1 MDVNVNTDV
10 KAYGVPV
17 VPVIEREDKK
27 KSQVAPVQKNGE
39 SQPGSLN
46 DKALHGQSKRADD
59 GAESAKITKA
69 ELRNSI
75 DVAQKRLD
83 DIGGNLSLGLHEQPD
98 DGTIVVQIRDKRNN
112 KVVRQIPSK
121 AVMELRMKLDE
132 LAGLLFDKNA

>member
-1 MDVNVNTDV
+1 MDVNVNSEV

-17 VPVIEREDKK
+17 VPVIEREDKVK
-27 KSQVAPVQKNGE
+27 TQVMPVQKNGE
-39 SQPGSLN
+39 SQAGSLD
-46 DKALHGQSKRADD
+46 DKSLHGQRKRDD
-59 GAESAKITKA
+59 EGAESAKITKT
-69 ELRNSI
+69 ELRNSVN
-75 DVAQKRLD
+75 VAQKRLD
-83 DIGGNLSLGLHEQPD
+83 DIGGNLSLGLYEQPD

>member
-1 MDVNVNTDV
+1 MDVNINTDV

-17 VPVIEREDKK
+17 VPVVEREDKT
-27 KSQVAPVQKNGE
+27 KSPVEPVQKNGE
-39 SQPGSLN
+39 SQAGSLN
-46 DKALHGQSKRADD
+46 DKALHGERKQAD
-59 GAESAKITKA
+59 GSAESAKISKA
-69 ELRNSI
+69 ELRNSVN
-75 DVAQKRLD
+75 VAQKRLD

-98 DGTIVVQIRDKRNN
+98 DGTIVVQIRDKRSN